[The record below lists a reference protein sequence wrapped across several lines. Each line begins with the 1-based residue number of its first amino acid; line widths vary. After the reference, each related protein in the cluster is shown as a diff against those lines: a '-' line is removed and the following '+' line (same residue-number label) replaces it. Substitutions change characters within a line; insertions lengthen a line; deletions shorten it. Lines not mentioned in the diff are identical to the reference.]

1 MYIGWLTAT
10 GVALSLIY
18 GFYGVTSEHELT
30 TVQVAAFYNAV
41 SRPLWGACVAWV
53 IIACTSGYGGISIDN
68 YLNFVYKL
76 NNFIATLTLVEN

>member
-1 MYIGWLTAT
+1 MSYSTEIISTKFFKVVVYVGWLTAT

-18 GFYGVTSEHELT
+18 GLYGVTSEQEMT

-53 IIACTSGYGGISIDN
+53 IIACTSGYGGN
-68 YLNFVYKL
+68 L
-76 NNFIATLTLVEN
+76 